1 MSALAGLALATC
13 GATGVALLVDPL
25 IGSPVARSLRVG
37 PTGLDD
43 ALHRRLDQ
51 AGLADVS
58 LAQLVATSA
67 AAAVA
72 AAMVGLVTLGAA
84 VPALALAR
92 LGAFAPIG
100 LVRRRRRRQLEQAWE
115 AWPAMIEEIRL
126 LCASVGRSI
135 PQALFDAG
143 RRAPEELR
151 PAFEAA
157 HREWLLGRDLAR
169 TTELLRDL
177 LADPTADAT
186 CETLLI
192 AHQLGGA
199 DLDRRLAALAED
211 RRKDLL
217 DRKDARSRQAGVRF
231 ARRFVLLVP
240 LGMAL
245 VGLSI
250 GDGRE
255 AYQSALGQLLALG
268 ALAVLSACWIW
279 SGRTLR
285 LPNESRAFGS

>member
-1 MSALAGLALATC
+1 MSTVAGLAIAIC
-13 GATGVALLVDPL
+13 GAAGTAVLVDPL
-25 IGSPVARSLRVG
+25 LGRPLGR
-37 PTGLDD
+37 
-43 ALHRRLDQ
+43 ALQVDRASAADSMRRRLDQ
-51 AGLADVS
+51 AGLTEISVGQ
-58 LAQLVATSA
+58 LAGLSAGASIGALV
-67 AAAVA
+67 
-72 AAMVGLVTLGAA
+72 VGLVLIGAA
-84 VPALALAR
+84 VPALALAAT
-92 LGAFAPIG
+92 GAFAPVG
-100 LVRRRRRRQLEQAWE
+100 LIRRRRRRQLEEARE

-126 LCASVGRSI
+126 LCSSVGRSI
-135 PQALFDAG
+135 PQALFDVG
-143 RRAPEELR
+143 GRAPEELR
-151 PAFEAA
+151 PAFDAA
-157 HREWLLGRDLAR
+157 HREWLLTRDLEA
-169 TTELLRDL
+169 TTELLRDQ

-211 RRKDLL
+211 RRQDLL

-268 ALAVLSACWIW
+268 ALAVLVACWVW
-279 SGRTLR
+279 SGRILR
-285 LPNESRAFGS
+285 LPNEQRVFGS

>member
-1 MSALAGLALATC
+1 MSALTGLALAAC
-13 GATGVALLVDPL
+13 GATGVGLLVDPL
-25 IGSPVARSLRVG
+25 IGSPVSRSLRVE
-37 PTGLDD
+37 PS
-43 ALHRRLDQ
+43 ALGEAVRQRLNQ

-58 LAQLVATSA
+58 ITQLVAMSA
-67 AAAVA
+67 TAAVDA
-72 AAMVGLVTLGAA
+72 AVLTLVTLGAV
-84 VPALALAR
+84 VPAFAMGV
-92 LGAFAPIG
+92 LGALMPVG
-100 LVRRRRRRQLEQAWE
+100 LIRRRRRRQLEEARE

-135 PQALFDAG
+135 PQALFEVG

-151 PAFEAA
+151 PAFDAA
-157 HREWLLGRDLAR
+157 HREWLLSRDLTT

-177 LADPTADAT
+177 LGDPTADAT

-192 AHQLGGA
+192 AHQLGGS

-211 RRKDLL
+211 RRQDLL

-245 VGLSI
+245 VGMSI

-268 ALAVLSACWIW
+268 ALGVLSACWVW
-279 SGRTLR
+279 SGRILR
-285 LPNESRAFGS
+285 LPNEARVFGS

>member
-1 MSALAGLALATC
+1 MSALAGLGLAAC

-25 IGSPVARSLRVG
+25 IGSPVARSLRVDTARLG
-37 PTGLDD
+37 WSVR
-43 ALHRRLDQ
+43 HRLDQ

-58 LAQLVATSA
+58 LAQLAATSVT
-67 AAAVA
+67 AAVA
-72 AAMVGLVTLGAA
+72 AGVLGLVTLGAA
-84 VPALALAR
+84 VPALALAG
-92 LGAFAPIG
+92 LGAFAPVG
-100 LVRRRRRRQLEQAWE
+100 LIRRRRRRQLEEARE
-115 AWPAMIEEIRL
+115 AWPAMIEEVRL
-126 LCASVGRSI
+126 LCTSVGRSI
-135 PQALFDAG
+135 PQALFEVG
-143 RRAPEELR
+143 RRAPDELR

-157 HREWLLGRDLAR
+157 HREWLISRDLTT

-192 AHQLGGA
+192 AHQLGGS

-211 RRKDLL
+211 RRQDLL

-250 GDGRE
+250 GDGRA

-268 ALAVLSACWIW
+268 ALGVLCACWVW
-279 SGRTLR
+279 SGRILR
-285 LPNESRAFGS
+285 LPNETRVFGS

>member
-1 MSALAGLALATC
+1 MSALVGLAVATS
-13 GATGVALLVDPL
+13 GAAGVALLADPL
-25 IGSPVARSLRVG
+25 LGSPLARAWRVEPAAIGDTLRK
-37 PTGLDD
+37 
-43 ALHRRLDQ
+43 RLNQ
-51 AGLADVS
+51 AGLSDVS
-58 LAQLVATSA
+58 VAQLGGLSMGAMA
-67 AAAVA
+67 AGITL
-72 AAMVGLVTLGAA
+72 GLVLLGAV
-84 VPALALAR
+84 VPALAL
-92 LGAFAPIG
+92 GVVG
-100 LVRRRRRRQLEQAWE
+100 LTTPVGLMRRRRRRQLEEARE

-135 PQALFDAG
+135 PQALFEVG
-143 RRAPEELR
+143 QRAPAELR

-157 HREWLLGRDLAR
+157 HREWLLTRDLTA

-211 RRKDLL
+211 RRQDLL

-255 AYQSALGQLLALG
+255 AYQSTLGQLLAL
-268 ALAVLSACWIW
+268 AAVSVLAACWAW
-279 SGRTLR
+279 SGRILK
-285 LPNESRAFGS
+285 LPNEQRVFGS

>member
-1 MSALAGLALATC
+1 MSALTGLALAAC

-25 IGSPVARSLRVG
+25 IGSPISRSLRVE
-37 PTGLDD
+37 PA
-43 ALHRRLDQ
+43 ALGAAARQRLNQ

-58 LAQLVATSA
+58 ITQLVAMSA
-67 AAAVA
+67 TAAVGA
-72 AAMVGLVTLGAA
+72 AVLTLVTLGAV
-84 VPALALAR
+84 VPAFAMGV
-92 LGAFAPIG
+92 LGALMPVG
-100 LVRRRRRRQLEQAWE
+100 LIRRRRRRQLEEARE

-135 PQALFDAG
+135 PQALFEVG

-151 PAFEAA
+151 PAFDAA
-157 HREWLLGRDLAR
+157 HREWLLSRDLTT

-177 LADPTADAT
+177 LGDPTADAT

-192 AHQLGGA
+192 AHQLGGS
-199 DLDRRLAALAED
+199 DLDRRLAALTED
-211 RRKDLL
+211 RRQDLL

-245 VGLSI
+245 VGMSI

-268 ALAVLSACWIW
+268 ALGVLSACWVW
-279 SGRTLR
+279 SGRILR
-285 LPNESRAFGS
+285 LPNEARVFGS

>member
-1 MSALAGLALATC
+1 MSALTGLALAAC

-25 IGSPVARSLRVG
+25 IGSPISRSLRVE
-37 PTGLDD
+37 PA
-43 ALHRRLDQ
+43 ALGAAARQRLNQ

-58 LAQLVATSA
+58 ITQLVAMSA
-67 AAAVA
+67 TAAVGA
-72 AAMVGLVTLGAA
+72 AVLTLVTLGAV
-84 VPALALAR
+84 VPAFAMGV
-92 LGAFAPIG
+92 LGALMPVG
-100 LVRRRRRRQLEQAWE
+100 LIRRRRRRQLEEARE

-135 PQALFDAG
+135 PQALFEVG

-151 PAFEAA
+151 PAFDAA
-157 HREWLLGRDLAR
+157 HREWLLSRDLTT

-177 LADPTADAT
+177 LGDPTADAT

-192 AHQLGGA
+192 
-199 DLDRRLAALAED
+199 
-211 RRKDLL
+211 
-217 DRKDARSRQAGVRF
+217 

-245 VGLSI
+245 VGMSI

-268 ALAVLSACWIW
+268 ALGVLSACWVW
-279 SGRTLR
+279 SGRILR
-285 LPNESRAFGS
+285 LPNEARVFGS

>member
-1 MSALAGLALATC
+1 MSALPGLGLAAC

-25 IGSPVARSLRVG
+25 IGSPVARSLRVDTARLG
-37 PTGLDD
+37 GSVR
-43 ALHRRLDQ
+43 HRLDQ

-58 LAQLVATSA
+58 LAQLAATSV

-72 AAMVGLVTLGAA
+72 AGVLGLVTLGAA
-84 VPALALAR
+84 VPALALAG
-92 LGAFAPIG
+92 LGAFAPID
-100 LVRRRRRRQLEQAWE
+100 LVRRRRRRQLEEARE
-115 AWPAMIEEIRL
+115 AWPAMIEEVRL
-126 LCASVGRSI
+126 LCTSVGRSI
-135 PQALFDAG
+135 PQALFEVG

-157 HREWLLGRDLAR
+157 HREWLISRDLTT

-192 AHQLGGA
+192 AHQLGGS

-211 RRKDLL
+211 RRQDLL

-250 GDGRE
+250 GDGRA

-268 ALAVLSACWIW
+268 ALGVLSACWVW
-279 SGRTLR
+279 SGRILR
-285 LPNESRAFGS
+285 LPNETRVFGS

>member
-1 MSALAGLALATC
+1 MSALPGLVLATTGAAGVALIVDPLLGSPLARSVRVDPAALGASLRRRLDEAGLAEVSLTQIVAMSASSAI
-13 GATGVALLVDPL
+13 GAGVA
-25 IGSPVARSLRVG
+25 
-37 PTGLDD
+37 
-43 ALHRRLDQ
+43 
-51 AGLADVS
+51 
-58 LAQLVATSA
+58 
-67 AAAVA
+67 
-72 AAMVGLVTLGAA
+72 GLVLLGAA
-84 VPALALAR
+84 VPALALAVV
-92 LGAFAPIG
+92 GALTPIG
-100 LVRRRRRRQLEQAWE
+100 LIRRRRRRQLDEARE

-135 PQALFDAG
+135 PQALFEVG

-157 HREWLLGRDLAR
+157 HREWLLTRDLAA

-177 LADPTADAT
+177 LGDPTADAT

-192 AHQLGGA
+192 AHQLGGS

-211 RRKDLL
+211 RRQDLL

-255 AYQSALGQLLALG
+255 AYRSALGQLLALA
-268 ALAVLSACWIW
+268 ALGVLVACWVW
-279 SGRTLR
+279 SGRILR
-285 LPNESRAFGS
+285 LPNEARVFGS